1 MLEELK
7 WKYQEWILKQF
18 KKYYTVGGHCGLCGK
33 WVDNAIVDKDWEIT
47 VCEECGSKTYL
58 L

>member
-7 WKYQEWILKQF
+7 WKYQAWILKQF
-18 KKYYTVGGHCGLCGK
+18 KKYYVIGGHCGLCGK
-33 WVDNAIVDKDWEIT
+33 WVDNVIVDKDWKVTI
-47 VCEECGSKTYL
+47 CEECGSKEYL